1 MLVGNDDGGDGDE
14 DEDDDDGDNED
25 DDGGG
30 DGDDEDDDD
39 GGGDSDSRLWAIF
52 CLGCRQPRY
61 QTRPDYSTTAVFYSL
76 LLMLRRIVK

>member
-1 MLVGNDDGGDGDE
+1 MEYDD
-14 DEDDDDGDNED
+14 D

-30 DGDDEDDDD
+30 GGDDEDDDG